1 MLKILR
7 HIVALHGMSGVNFFV
22 LPQRHCLRQLHASRA
37 SRFARCVHIDD
48 ALVGRAAEAQ
58 RNVVQVVFERPVDQH
73 VDAIEQTIGELGEM
87 GAAGLKL
94 VERIARK
101 APTNSTNPS

>member
-1 MLKILR
+1 MR
-7 HIVALHGMSGVNFFV
+7 GVNFFV
-22 LPQRHCLRQLHASRA
+22 LPQRHCLRRLHASRA

-58 RNVVQVVFERPVDQH
+58 RNVVQVVSKGPSTNTSMQSSNDRLNAVKW
-73 VDAIEQTIGELGEM
+73 GRR
-87 GAAGLKL
+87 LKL

-101 APTNSTNPS
+101 QPNGFVRNLALYALKRISTKPS